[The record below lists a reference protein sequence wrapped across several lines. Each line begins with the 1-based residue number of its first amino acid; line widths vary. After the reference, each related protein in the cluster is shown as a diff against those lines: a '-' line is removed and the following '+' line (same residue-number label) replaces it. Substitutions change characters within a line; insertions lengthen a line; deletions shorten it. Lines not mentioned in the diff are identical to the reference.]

1 MKFLSFLTIAFGISF
16 CMLPVAQSTEMVGMT
31 DQEQRTTVPLTMV
44 SGTVKEVQGDWC
56 IVEDSQGT
64 EWRILVDKYT
74 DKIGNV
80 LPGVMI
86 AAEVE
91 PDGHA
96 KEVKVMPSS

>member
-1 MKFLSFLTIAFGISF
+1 MKFLSHLTIVFAISL
-16 CMLPVAQSTEMVGMT
+16 CMVPVARSLDVIGMT
-31 DQEQRTTVPLTMV
+31 DQEQITTVPLTIV

-64 EWRILVDKYT
+64 EWRIQVDKFT
-74 DKIGNV
+74 DRIGHV
-80 LPGVMI
+80 LPGVMVS
-86 AAEVE
+86 AKVE

>member
-1 MKFLSFLTIAFGISF
+1 MKFLSYLAIVFAISL
-16 CMLPVAQSTEMVGMT
+16 CMVPVTQALDVIGMT
-31 DQEQRTTVPLTMV
+31 DQEQMTTVPLTMV
-44 SGTVKEVQGDWC
+44 SGTVKEIQGDWC

-64 EWRILVDKYT
+64 EWRIQVDKYT
-74 DKIGNV
+74 DRIGHV

-86 AAEVE
+86 SAEVE